1 MQKFIAWWCELI
13 GVTDPEA
20 IRVATGVAAIAVG
33 ALIILWIFNTIAGV
47 MMPKHGSLFAGG
59 LFAPIRARRPRLRR
73 HRGNCGRTACHHKS
87 MDTLWGYV
95 RDAEIFKNHAA
106 EGLL

>member
-47 MMPKHGSLFAGG
+47 IAGSYN
-59 LFAPIRARRPRLRR
+59 RR
-73 HRGNCGRTACHHKS
+73 HDQNSK
-87 MDTLWGYV
+87 
-95 RDAEIFKNHAA
+95 
-106 EGLL
+106 